1 VSGAGACCRNP
12 DPAER
17 EKDLRNKRREQEM
30 AFEQAQIPIQ
40 KTEEFEQLRSAIERA
55 FAAEKVEKLLRK
67 LQSSNIRIR
76 RFEQALDRNVFD
88 GADPVLVQSGKSAK
102 QLYAA
107 LPLSDQA
114 LIREFYLERIEKVD
128 AKIREKFRKV
138 YQYY

>member
-1 VSGAGACCRNP
+1 
-12 DPAER
+12 
-17 EKDLRNKRREQEM
+17 M

-40 KTEEFEQLRSAIERA
+40 KTEEFEQLRSAIERV

-67 LQSSNIRIR
+67 LQGSNIRIR
-76 RFEQALDRNVFD
+76 QFEQALDKNVFD
-88 GADPVLVQSGKSAK
+88 GADPVLARAGKSAK

-128 AKIREKFRKV
+128 AKIREKFRKA